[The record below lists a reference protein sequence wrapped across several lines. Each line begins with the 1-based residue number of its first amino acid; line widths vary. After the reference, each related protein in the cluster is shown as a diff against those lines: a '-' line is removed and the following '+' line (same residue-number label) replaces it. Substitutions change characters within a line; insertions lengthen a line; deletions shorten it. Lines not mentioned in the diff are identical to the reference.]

1 MEFLSSLFYF
11 LIVIGILV
19 NIHEFGHFFAARLTG
34 MRADI
39 FSFGMGK
46 RLFGFNTRT
55 GFTFGNLD
63 DDFVYD
69 GLTDYRFSLLPIGGY
84 VKISGM
90 VDESMDEGFIAS
102 EPQPYEFRSKNAF
115 QKAFVLSAGV
125 IMNFILAVFIY
136 GFIMFS
142 QGEKVVTETTIG
154 YISQKSIAEKI
165 GFEKGDQIL
174 AIGDKKITNWQEFL
188 SGITLKNM
196 DGVVNVGILR
206 KNKTENIKVNADLVI
221 KALSN
226 KKDLGIDIGNQAIY
240 FSEVLSLNVA
250 GKAGMVKNDTI
261 ISVNNENIYSRL
273 QFSDKIKS
281 LKTKEMSVV
290 YKRGNKLDSTKFKTG
305 KDGLLGVYLASDYR
319 GNIKDVNYGL
329 VESAS
334 YGFTN
339 SVDMINMIFSS
350 ISQIFKG
357 NVDAKQALGGPIMI
371 AKSSAQTA
379 EMGWDSFLKF
389 VAALSLSLALMNI
402 LPFPA
407 LDGGHLIIVIIEG
420 LIRKELPIKVKMV
433 IQQIGVVILLL
444 LMVLIFYMDLTR

>member
-1 MEFLSSLFYF
+1 
-11 LIVIGILV
+11 
-19 NIHEFGHFFAARLTG
+19 
-34 MRADI
+34 
-39 FSFGMGK
+39 
-46 RLFGFNTRT
+46 
-55 GFTFGNLD
+55 
-63 DDFVYD
+63 
-69 GLTDYRFSLLPIGGY
+69 
-84 VKISGM
+84 
-90 VDESMDEGFIAS
+90 MDEGFIAS

-206 KNKTENIKVNADLVI
+206 NNKTENIKVNADLVI